1 MRCRMANSDNIV
13 DFFKNIFLVHAL
25 ASLKTDLT
33 QVQCELLSCKINGVT
48 FKIRFN
54 ETKLRYIKIAYLPVK
69 DIFTLECFDP
79 YNTTVGDFKIDITTS
94 KELYYD
100 LIGQVNSYIYETNK
114 QQIAD
119 KCADIKAFA
128 NKDIQL
134 VMTSLFSPLTA
145 DIGYHVIENE
155 VIYQYFIDQLTYPIV
170 FGINEQIGDIRV
182 GYNSEFAVNTHS
194 YNSIESAIC
203 GLIDDIVQFTG
214 TDGNQLFLYKI
225 MDFISKEMD
234 FYIQA
239 WRKRNQPFSIKSDMN
254 FTTMLKNIYEQ
265 GFEIDVKKVQQ
276 NS

>member
-1 MRCRMANSDNIV
+1 MADSDKIV

-33 QVQCELLSCKINGVT
+33 QAQCELLSCNINSAT

-54 ETKLRYIKIAYLPVK
+54 EKKLRYIKIAYLPVK

-79 YNTTVGDFKIDITTS
+79 YNTTVGDFKIDITTG

-100 LIGQVNSYIYETNK
+100 LISLINSYIYKTNK
-114 QQIAD
+114 QDIAD
-119 KCADIKAFA
+119 KCANIEAFT

-134 VMTSLFSPLTA
+134 VMTSLFSPLTV
-145 DIGYHVIENE
+145 DLGHHVIENE

-170 FGINEQIGDIRV
+170 FGINEQTGDIRV
-182 GYNSEFAVNTHS
+182 GYNSEFAVNTPS

-225 MDFISKEMD
+225 MDFISKEMN

-254 FTTMLKNIYEQ
+254 FTKMLKGISDQ
-265 GFEIDVKKVQQ
+265 GFEIDIKKVQQ

>member
-1 MRCRMANSDNIV
+1 MADSDKVV
-13 DFFKNIFLVHAL
+13 DFFKNIFLVNAL

-33 QVQCELLSCKINGVT
+33 QAQCELLSCNINSAT

-54 ETKLRYIKIAYLPVK
+54 EKKLRYIKIAYLPVK

-79 YNTTVGDFKIDITTS
+79 YNTTVGDFKIDITTG

-100 LIGQVNSYIYETNK
+100 LISLINSYIYETNK
-114 QQIAD
+114 QDISD

-134 VMTSLFSPLTA
+134 VMTSLFSPLTV

-170 FGINEQIGDIRV
+170 FGINEQTGDIRV

-203 GLIDDIVQFTG
+203 GLIDDIIQFTG

-239 WRKRNQPFSIKSDMN
+239 WRKRNQPFSIKSDVN
-254 FTTMLKNIYEQ
+254 FTTMLKNIHEQ